1 MITNA
6 SVVFFRMALIYTVI
20 QFTLASR
27 TVTLKSM
34 IILNH
39 PSSENHILQVDVFQ
53 LQCIRHIFLD
63 LIRKWM
69 ALLST
74 IITAPPPLLPQDQ

>member
-6 SVVFFRMALIYTVI
+6 SAVILFRMALIYTVI

-34 IILNH
+34 TILNH
-39 PSSENHILQVDVFQ
+39 PSSGSHILQVDVFQ
-53 LQCIRHIFLD
+53 LQ
-63 LIRKWM
+63 
-69 ALLST
+69 
-74 IITAPPPLLPQDQ
+74 